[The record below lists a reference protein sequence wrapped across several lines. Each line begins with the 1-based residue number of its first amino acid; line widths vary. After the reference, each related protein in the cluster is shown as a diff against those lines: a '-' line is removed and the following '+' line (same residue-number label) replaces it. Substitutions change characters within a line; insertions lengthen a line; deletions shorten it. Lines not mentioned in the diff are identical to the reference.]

1 MIIESFSN
9 TFSKCVY
16 IYIYLPINLKRRFRN
31 YPKPV
36 IVVFRLS
43 LGTQFH
49 LLCIYLGIMVI
60 HEFKCMSSSRDVFC
74 LWILSGLQCEILPLT
89 SFPGGCAYCTSME
102 MHWSQCA
109 VSMQHGIQV
118 QEKRTAFSS
127 SYEMI
132 EQTKWLKCYV
142 WIAYRKNMLKS
153 FLRSTLY
160 HKFLKKLLGGRR
172 FSQVFKAVVELLV
185 PLFCMSEILV
195 FYCLLPTIL
204 EILQLRSHF
213 SSVTCVG
220 QLIASKFFIH
230 QRTHPKKNKRFQPL
244 KHRGFHESRGRLS
257 ICLALDPLTP
267 EVFCSLEELTLS
279 SNDLQD
285 LEGIQGLQKLRSG
298 GRSFFRDVG
307 LEGEPMEDVFL
318 VKCAPILLVGWI
330 RVVTTS
336 VKMKLVNG
344 PKDFW
349 ISNFSSDG
357 SIVGELVYT
366 QKQQPRLL
374 DISCNC
380 LSSLRGL
387 ESLRHLQAWP
397 AWDFQ
402 TAGIHKRYPDDS
414 LFCIFHPKTWTF
426 LVTLPI
432 IVIVSTIQNSLDF
445 GVWHKDGEVE
455 IECWSSILVFWC
467 TPNRPIHSLWSAGPV
482 SSHICD
488 SKKVST
494 LKLGSSRFPITCP
507 VLNISLWILMRLIF
521 WLHDAIEYHVNVE

>member
-1 MIIESFSN
+1 M
-9 TFSKCVY
+9 CLY

-153 FLRSTLY
+153 FLRSILY

-230 QRTHPKKNKRFQPL
+230 QRTHPKKKQALSTIETPWVPRKPWAFVHLSRLGPFNTGGVLFVGRTYFVIQRPTRFGG
-244 KHRGFHESRGRLS
+244 HSRTPETQVRREEFFSRRRFGRWADGRCVFS
-257 ICLALDPLTP
+257 EVRSDPLGW
-267 EVFCSLEELTLS
+267 L
-279 SNDLQD
+279 N
-285 LEGIQGLQKLRSG
+285 KG
-298 GRSFFRDVG
+298 G
-307 LEGEPMEDVFL
+307 
-318 VKCAPILLVGWI
+318 
-330 RVVTTS
+330 
-336 VKMKLVNG
+336 
-344 PKDFW
+344 
-349 ISNFSSDG
+349 
-357 SIVGELVYT
+357 Y
-366 QKQQPRLL
+366 
-374 DISCNC
+374 
-380 LSSLRGL
+380 
-387 ESLRHLQAWP
+387 
-397 AWDFQ
+397 
-402 TAGIHKRYPDDS
+402 Y
-414 LFCIFHPKTWTF
+414 
-426 LVTLPI
+426 
-432 IVIVSTIQNSLDF
+432 
-445 GVWHKDGEVE
+445 
-455 IECWSSILVFWC
+455 
-467 TPNRPIHSLWSAGPV
+467 
-482 SSHICD
+482 
-488 SKKVST
+488 
-494 LKLGSSRFPITCP
+494 
-507 VLNISLWILMRLIF
+507 
-521 WLHDAIEYHVNVE
+521 